1 MNKKNLIETLA
12 IQTISGDQWNMI
24 DYITKRIE
32 ATKEFKQGSLVYD
45 FDSSF
50 NLYITKGVADNFP
63 CVVSHMD
70 TVHELY
76 KDFKIYEQSDC
87 LFSWDGE
94 LKRQVGIGGDDKVGV
109 FVTLEALEKFD
120 NIKVAFFVDEEIGCV
135 GSREADME
143 WFDDVGFVLQ
153 CDRKGYGDF
162 VNSIGGT
169 KLYGKDFSEA
179 IAEILTSYKYE
190 ETSGGITDV
199 GQLKENDLK
208 VACANMS
215 CGYYNPHTS
224 GEYVDITDVTNV
236 LNMVLDIIEKV
247 GGQRFPHKYEKPT
260 YVGYGGYG
268 GYGRGWEQYDYSKY
282 NRNSWSAKPKKKKKS
297 RKTKSRLSTADKHAV
312 VIGDKSYLMNI
323 DEEKMEYIDFDSRVR
338 NVFALSDFLGTE
350 LKSLSFAEIRRLY
363 QKTFKC
369 NPAKAHTK
377 LDLELQYLNSMITLI
392 DSEYKL
398 YSENYKSDT
407 KSDGDGICRICSK
420 YSNEVYTS
428 MRTTCWNCELDS
440 VSSDELLW

>member
-50 NLYITKGVADNFP
+50 NLYITKGVADSFP

-70 TVHELY
+70 TVHEIY

-94 LKRQVGIGGDDKVGV
+94 LKKQVGIGGDDKVGV

-143 WFDDVGFVLQ
+143 WFEDVGFVLQ

-169 KLYGKDFSEA
+169 KLYGKD
-179 IAEILTSYKYE
+179 
-190 ETSGGITDV
+190 
-199 GQLKENDLK
+199 
-208 VACANMS
+208 
-215 CGYYNPHTS
+215 
-224 GEYVDITDVTNV
+224 
-236 LNMVLDIIEKV
+236 
-247 GGQRFPHKYEKPT
+247 
-260 YVGYGGYG
+260 
-268 GYGRGWEQYDYSKY
+268 
-282 NRNSWSAKPKKKKKS
+282 
-297 RKTKSRLSTADKHAV
+297 LS
-312 VIGDKSYLMNI
+312 
-323 DEEKMEYIDFDSRVR
+323 
-338 NVFALSDFLGTE
+338 
-350 LKSLSFAEIRRLY
+350 
-363 QKTFKC
+363 
-369 NPAKAHTK
+369 
-377 LDLELQYLNSMITLI
+377 
-392 DSEYKL
+392 
-398 YSENYKSDT
+398 
-407 KSDGDGICRICSK
+407 
-420 YSNEVYTS
+420 
-428 MRTTCWNCELDS
+428 
-440 VSSDELLW
+440 